1 MLKNETAAGSI
12 ALKNK
17 QQLLAAAGGGD
28 MVVTGPGLSLQK
40 ETARLVKYLACGI
53 KVPLRIRW

>member
-17 QQLLAAAGGGD
+17 QQLLAAAGGVD
-28 MVVTGPGLSLQK
+28 MVVIAGSIFTEGNCSSGERPCPRDQSSAADK
-40 ETARLVKYLACGI
+40 
-53 KVPLRIRW
+53 W